1 MLRQLTFMKPKKV
14 TNDDLEKI
22 IAGVKTQAVEAI
34 GNYLYKGFRIQVS
47 KYNLSGAERVQ
58 LLYQRRRKEGLCIV
72 CGTKVGKKNPS
83 TGRLYRLCEFHRKKI
98 DKKK

>member
-1 MLRQLTFMKPKKV
+1 
-14 TNDDLEKI
+14 DLESLI
-22 IAGVKTQAVEAI
+22 TGVKSQSIEVV

-58 LLYQRRRKEGLCIV
+58 LLYQKRRNNGLCIV
-72 CGTKVGKKNPS
+72 CGNKVTKKNPS
-83 TGRLYRLCEFHRKKI
+83 SGKLYRLCEHHRKTI